1 MFVPQ
6 SPEGTPVSVQDRLDP
21 TPFVTELPISA
32 CLVEFPEPTTLPAS
46 SGAVRQVNRETIV
59 DSSDDEVP
67 SLLGSTLWDS
77 QTSNAIVGPTAETV
91 HGQTVFGHPYL
102 TIFGQ
107 SILGQ
112 SIFGHRVLG
121 PINFGQIQSNLGQ
134 SHFGQSIWIWKA
146 AGVPHDNLR
155 AQTCTFEGPGLHK
168 NHQNSTGRPPR
179 ERNRA
184 KLVVGDGKKAEIL
197 GCPAEGGPPEGVRR
211 KVVQTNNHTTTRTTT
226 TNDTNNETHNN
237 TQQQHKQEKTTT

>member
-1 MFVPQ
+1 MLSGGKFVLPPTCIQ
-6 SPEGTPVSVQDRLDP
+6 ESRVCPAVPGRDTCIRPGQTRSHSIRDR
-21 TPFVTELPISA
+21 IASA

-46 SGAVRQVNRETIV
+46 LGAVRQVNRGTIV

-107 SILGQ
+107 SIFGQ
-112 SIFGHRVLG
+112 SIFGQRVLG

-134 SHFGQSIWIWKA
+134 SHFGQSIWI
-146 AGVPHDNLR
+146 
-155 AQTCTFEGPGLHK
+155 
-168 NHQNSTGRPPR
+168 
-179 ERNRA
+179 
-184 KLVVGDGKKAEIL
+184 
-197 GCPAEGGPPEGVRR
+197 
-211 KVVQTNNHTTTRTTT
+211 
-226 TNDTNNETHNN
+226 
-237 TQQQHKQEKTTT
+237 